1 MTTSTEQIPSETYGL
16 DPVHSTFGFVVTH
29 NGVSKFRGHFEKV
42 DAKLEDGVLV
52 GTAQVDSVKTAI
64 PDLKEHL
71 LSPDFFNAAQAP
83 TITFQSRDIRTGD
96 DGSVEID
103 GDLTIRGVTKPVTAR
118 GSYAAGVGI
127 SGGEVVGFDLEATVD
142 RRDYG
147 INWQAE
153 LPRGGEVVGWDVVLQ
168 VQLELAKA

>member
-1 MTTSTEQIPSETYGL
+1 
-16 DPVHSTFGFVVTH
+16 
-29 NGVSKFRGHFEKV
+29 
-42 DAKLEDGVLV
+42 
-52 GTAQVDSVKTAI
+52 
-64 PDLKEHL
+64 
-71 LSPDFFNAAQAP
+71 
-83 TITFQSRDIRTGD
+83 
-96 DGSVEID
+96 VEID

-127 SGGEVVGFDLEATVD
+127 SGGDVVGFDLEATVD